1 MNFFKKHFILSLL
14 FLCVLSNFAQSEVTF
29 QDILENPSDLKLNL
43 QYAKEQ
49 EQAGKYKNTIA
60 SLERLNMLYPV
71 NTDIKLYLLS
81 VLLKMDSLSKI
92 ELIANAMLQDPNTT
106 QEARIYIE
114 GILKTIQQ
122 QKTKPKSKWF
132 AYVDLGYMQNE
143 HSNIDGKSKTGFMQQ
158 HDLNTGTDK
167 QIKFSSDTLMY
178 DKTYARSGSITIG
191 KNIDKTS
198 AISFTGGMTSNTQN
212 KGKGTGENDLG
223 SASVSYSKI
232 IGQHYILP
240 YAYYSK
246 PNARNNT
253 DDSITRGLG
262 FSNNYIVDKNGS
274 ATYGFSYA
282 KTVYDTVRRN
292 VEENPEKKNSETY
305 IGSVGYNYT
314 FSDVNLISSKI
325 SYTNKNAV
333 ENYNSYDGPGLDI
346 SYTRVLPF
354 GNLKL
359 ARNFYKNSYEEKNA
373 FYNTSVDRIDKNKVS
388 TVQLTGKINQMLPFF
403 KKLDPKSRI
412 FYSLKHVET
421 NTYSSMT
428 NYDTIRKN
436 TSFNIIKRFS
446 LHE

>member
-1 MNFFKKHFILSLL
+1 MNFLKKHLILSLL
-14 FLCVLSNFAQSEVTF
+14 FLCMLSNFAQSEVTF
-29 QDILENPSDLKLNL
+29 QDILENPSNLKLNL

-60 SLERLNMLYPV
+60 SLERLNMLYPF

-81 VLLKMDSLSKI
+81 VLLRMDSLSKI
-92 ELIANAMLQDPNTT
+92 ELVANAMLQDPNTT

-122 QKTKPKSKWF
+122 EKTKPKSKWF
-132 AYVDLGYMQNE
+132 AYADFGYLQND
-143 HSNIDGKSKTGFMQQ
+143 HSNIEGKSKTGTMQQ
-158 HDLNTGTDK
+158 HDLETGTDK
-167 QIKFSSDTLMY
+167 QIEFSNETIMY

-198 AISFTGGMTSNTQN
+198 AISFTGGLTSNTQN
-212 KGKGTGENDLG
+212 KGKGTGENDLA

-253 DDSITRGLG
+253 DDSITKGLG
-262 FSNNYIVDKNGS
+262 FSNNYIVDKNSS

-282 KTVYDTVRRN
+282 KTAYDTVTRN
-292 VEENPEKKNSETY
+292 IEENPEKKNSETY
-305 IGSVGYNYT
+305 TGSIGYNYT
-314 FSDVNLISSKI
+314 FSNVNLITSKV
-325 SYTNKNAV
+325 SYTDKNAV
-333 ENYNSYDGPGLDI
+333 ENFNSYDGLGLDI
-346 SYTRVLPF
+346 SYTRAFSF

-359 ARNFYKNSYEEKNA
+359 GRNFYTNNYDKRNPFFNR
-373 FYNTSVDRIDKNKVS
+373 SVDRVDKNKVS
-388 TVQLTGKINQMLPFF
+388 TAQLTGKITQLLPFF
-403 KKLDPKSRI
+403 EKVDPKSRI
-412 FYSLKHVET
+412 FYSLKYVKT
-421 NTYSSMT
+421 NTYSNMT